1 MPEWL
6 LRWSQ
11 GALTFIVILTLV
23 SVLLLN
29 VPLKEAILV
38 DFIYMLVTL
47 PFTWYRE
54 HRKQQ

>member
-11 GALTFIVILTLV
+11 GALVFIIVLTLV
-23 SVLLLN
+23 SVLLLG
-29 VPLKEAILV
+29 VSLKEAILV
-38 DFIYMLVTL
+38 DLLYMLITL

-54 HRKQQ
+54 KRQK